1 MTLKNYKKPSLDDI
15 RAAIELK
22 PSLWVEGMVNESGA
36 PLEFKNHRFMLDI
49 YNDLSP
55 LQIILKPP
63 QVGATVMNVLKALW
77 VASHLNKQIIYTL
90 PTASDM
96 YEMVGSGF
104 NRIIAQNPE
113 LRQLVSEN
121 DTMDHKQVGGGLI
134 RFRGTFSAKQAM
146 MVPSDLNIHDEVDAS
161 DGAIITQY
169 ETRLQAKA
177 DGMRWYFSHPSVAG
191 HGVDIYWQQSDKKEW
206 FVTCGECGKQQELVW
221 PDSVDTGRGIY
232 VCRYCRGEISEQDRI
247 QGEWKSTSDGQ
258 FSGYHISQLMCPW
271 IPASKII
278 EAYED
283 QNKTKQYFTNY
294 VLGLPYADSEDI
306 ITEAQVLQN
315 VSSDFNSQEDRVI
328 IGVDTGLPIWYV
340 MMNKDGVFHWN
351 KCDLPRADYDPYKA
365 LEGFLQR
372 WPKSIMV
379 MDGHGD
385 NTGPRQLQAK
395 YPGRVYM
402 AFYRKDRKTQQM
414 IKWGENEE
422 LGSVI
427 IDRNRMITMVVEQ
440 LKEGDRYKL
449 NGTRE
454 EAKILARHFA
464 NMIRKKEETPY
475 GIEYKWEKNQGAP
488 DHLAHAMVFAL
499 AGYDRFGGLPEVI
512 GSNTFNLGIPQGLDI
527 NRITGA
533 DLLRYKKY
541 GN

>member
-1 MTLKNYKKPSLDDI
+1 MNSLEFKEKI
-15 RAAIELK
+15 LAAHDLY
-22 PSLWVEGMVNESGA
+22 PSLWVKGMVNESGI

-55 LQIILKPP
+55 LQVILKPP
-63 QVGATVMNVLKALW
+63 QIGATVMNVLKALW

-161 DGAIITQY
+161 DSAIITQY

-206 FVTCGECGKQQELVW
+206 FVTCDVCSESNTLVW
-221 PDSVDTGRGIY
+221 PDS
-232 VCRYCRGEISEQDRI
+232 ISIERKQYICTSCKSPISDDVRRS
-247 QGEWKSTSDGQ
+247 GEWRATSEGI

-306 ITEAQVLQN
+306 ITEEQVLQN
-315 VSSDFNSQEDRVI
+315 VSSDFNDQTDRVI

-340 MMNKDGVFHWN
+340 MMNSQGVFHWN
-351 KCDLPRADYDPYKA
+351 QCKLPSADYDPYKT

-372 WPKSIMV
+372 WPNAIMV

-414 IKWGENEE
+414 IKWGEGEE
-422 LGSVI
+422 LGAVN

-440 LKEGDRYKL
+440 LKEGNRYKL

-464 NMIRKKEETPY
+464 NMIRKKEETPT
-475 GIEYKWEKNQGAP
+475 GAEYKWEKNGGAP

-499 AGYDRFGGLPEVI
+499 TGYDRFGGMPKTISDVK
-512 GSNTFNLGIPQGLDI
+512 LG
-527 NRITGA
+527 NRDGIVVGETTWN
-533 DLLRYKKY
+533 DLRNMKY
-541 GN
+541 GRSY